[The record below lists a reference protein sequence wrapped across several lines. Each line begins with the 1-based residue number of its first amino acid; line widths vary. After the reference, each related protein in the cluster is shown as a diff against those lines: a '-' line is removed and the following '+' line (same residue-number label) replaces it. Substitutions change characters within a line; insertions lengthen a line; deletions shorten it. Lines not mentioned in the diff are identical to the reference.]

1 VGVIINPTISA
12 KAITGSETY
21 AAQVRGGPRHCPNTS
36 LRPGQE
42 QLPPSASWRNNAGV
56 AHFAALKRR
65 CSMTYV
71 PNDSAGVVGTAQYA
85 SWRGSGRRPLEP

>member
-12 KAITGSETY
+12 RAITGSETY
-21 AAQVRGGPRHCPNTS
+21 AAQVRGGPR
-36 LRPGQE
+36 
-42 QLPPSASWRNNAGV
+42 QLLQHLAATQAGSPPAVGVVAESRGV

-71 PNDSAGVVGTAQYA
+71 PSDSAGVVGTAQDA
-85 SWRGSGRRPLEP
+85 SRDGSSRRPLEP